1 MKKLIISVVLL
12 VGAATPAFA
21 KYSYSEY
28 CANMHTVM
36 AREEEALLRADPE
49 MAHNFRYAMYE
60 LSETRAGTIGENR
73 SDVNLFS
80 DCLHDQFDSRSGAYM
95 RWNAIKK
102 EMTTNPCEDGQTFVY
117 GSGCV
122 SNDTAAILN
131 ALKRR

>member
-21 KYSYSEY
+21 KYSDSEY

-60 LSETRAGTIGENR
+60 LSETQLVPSGKTALMLICFLIVYTISSTVVLAR
-73 SDVNLFS
+73 
-80 DCLHDQFDSRSGAYM
+80 
-95 RWNAIKK
+95 I
-102 EMTTNPCEDGQTFVY
+102 
-117 GSGCV
+117 
-122 SNDTAAILN
+122 
-131 ALKRR
+131 